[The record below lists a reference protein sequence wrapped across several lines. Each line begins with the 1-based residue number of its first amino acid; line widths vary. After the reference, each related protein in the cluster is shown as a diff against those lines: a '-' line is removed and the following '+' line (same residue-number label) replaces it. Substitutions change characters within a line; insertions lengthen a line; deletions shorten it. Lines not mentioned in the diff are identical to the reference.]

1 MSTLA
6 EPTPVFVHV
15 AVRDAT
21 HPLHEAGT
29 HESVNG
35 MGGDIHGHELP
46 MVTPLPG
53 VQLSVMVAKLSP
65 QAVPAICCRPAAGC
79 RSFRP
84 SAWCM
89 CRPANN

>member
-29 HESVNG
+29 QESVNG
-35 MGGDIHGHELP
+35 IGGDIHGHELP

-53 VQLSVMVAKLSP
+53 VQLSVMVAKLQPPGCTSNMLSP
-65 QAVPAICCRPAAGC
+65 GSRLPLIPAIGMVHVPPGE
-79 RSFRP
+79 
-84 SAWCM
+84 
-89 CRPANN
+89 